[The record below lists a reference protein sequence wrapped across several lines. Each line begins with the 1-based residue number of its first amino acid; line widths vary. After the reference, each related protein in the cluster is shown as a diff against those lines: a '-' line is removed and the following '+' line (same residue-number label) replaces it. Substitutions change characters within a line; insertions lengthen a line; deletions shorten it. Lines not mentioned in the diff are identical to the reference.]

1 MSLFAVEFWTDTD
14 HFSTDWGLNSTSK
27 WPRLNFQPGSQFF
40 DIYTDPFNFL
50 HSYMCP
56 TMISSQLYPIKT
68 ICNLISQWRFI
79 HEKNKTNLGNDVYSH
94 VRMLIHILCNL
105 YVLVL
110 LYTRS
115 FLVANIY
122 DAFLLRVKMYGKL
135 KSIP

>member
-1 MSLFAVEFWTDTD
+1 MKRT
-14 HFSTDWGLNSTSK
+14 
-27 WPRLNFQPGSQFF
+27 RLG
-40 DIYTDPFNFL
+40 Y
-50 HSYMCP
+50 
-56 TMISSQLYPIKT
+56 
-68 ICNLISQWRFI
+68 
-79 HEKNKTNLGNDVYSH
+79 DVYSH

-122 DAFLLRVKMYGKL
+122 DAFVLRVNMYGKL

>member
-1 MSLFAVEFWTDTD
+1 
-14 HFSTDWGLNSTSK
+14 
-27 WPRLNFQPGSQFF
+27 
-40 DIYTDPFNFL
+40 
-50 HSYMCP
+50 MCP

-68 ICNLISQWRFI
+68 ICNLISQGRFI

-122 DAFLLRVKMYGKL
+122 DAFVLRVNMYGKL